1 MNKPAHLS
9 VGLTVGIATA
19 KYLMETIQYSGIVEE
34 IVGVTAVICGAL
46 FGSLLP
52 DIDHPKSYI
61 GRRLRMTSFMIS
73 KTFGHRGIVH
83 TPIVVIAFT
92 AFLYFLTLQLSGIMQ
107 DVSLSFVIGL
117 GVGMLSHL
125 LLDMMNKRG
134 IPFFY
139 PFTSKTFHI
148 ATFKTGGIGDTI
160 TNSGCILLIIW
171 MLQDL
176 VVGLINSLL

>member
-9 VGLTVGIATA
+9 VGLTVGIATS
-19 KYLMETIQYSGIVEE
+19 KYIVPTIPLTGTINEIF
-34 IVGVTAVICGAL
+34 IVGAVICGAL

-61 GRRLRMTSFMIS
+61 GRRLRITSFIVS

-83 TPIVVIAFT
+83 TPVVVFAFT
-92 AFLYFLTLQLSGIMQ
+92 TFLYFLTMQLNGMMQ
-107 DVSLSFVIGL
+107 DISLSLIVGL
-117 GVGMLSHL
+117 GAGMLSHL

-134 IPFFY
+134 IPLLY

-148 ATFKTGGIGDTI
+148 AKFKTGGIGDTLTNTVCMLLNIWLIKDLLVGTI
-160 TNSGCILLIIW
+160 T
-171 MLQDL
+171 
-176 VVGLINSLL
+176 SLL